1 MPSSRLPYVVFVVAT
16 CVAVVAVLSHSVVI
30 NATSTIAI
38 AIVVVI
44 GVAITNVVVAVAI
57 GLQLRF
63 DSLMMGPLCVARLF
77 LLTQMNMRCAD
88 PHDFLFLAD
97 NVDGAH
103 RRHHALGDLQW

>member
-1 MPSSRLPYVVFVVAT
+1 MT
-16 CVAVVAVLSHSVVI
+16 

-38 AIVVVI
+38 VIVVVI

-63 DSLMMGPLCVARLF
+63 DSLMMGPLCVARRTLF
-77 LLTQMNMRCAD
+77 TQMNMRCAD

-97 NVDGAH
+97 NVDGNQ
-103 RRHHALGDLQW
+103 RRHLAISNLQW

>member
-1 MPSSRLPYVVFVVAT
+1 MRCCRGRFVIA
-16 CVAVVAVLSHSVVI
+16 I

-38 AIVVVI
+38 VIVVDI
-44 GVAITNVVVAVAI
+44 GVAITNVVVAIAI

-88 PHDFLFLAD
+88 PHDFLVLAD
-97 NVDGAH
+97 NVDGAQ